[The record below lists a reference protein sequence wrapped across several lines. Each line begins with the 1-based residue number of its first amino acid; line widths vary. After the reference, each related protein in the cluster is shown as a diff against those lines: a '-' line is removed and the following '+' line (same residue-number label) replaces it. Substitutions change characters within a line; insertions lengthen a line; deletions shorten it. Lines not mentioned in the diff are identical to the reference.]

1 MPVVYQIDGDK
12 KIIRTRCL
20 EPLTV
25 EEVLE
30 HFRTLERDPNCP
42 ERLDVLLDVSEA
54 TSVPLSENLRQV
66 TREMARVRS
75 RIQFG
80 TCAIVASSDA
90 LFGMMRMWEVF
101 AEDYF
106 RETHVFRAVADAEA
120 WLASQ
125 TKNAFSNTQG
135 ASSSRLV

>member
-12 KIIRTRCL
+12 KIIRTRCI

-30 HFRTLERDPNCP
+30 HFRTLERDPSCP

-66 TREMARVRS
+66 TREISRVRS
-75 RIQFG
+75 RVQFG
-80 TCAIVASSDA
+80 TCAIVASKDA
-90 LFGMMRMWEVF
+90 LFGMMRMFEVF
-101 AEDYF
+101 TENYF
-106 RETHVFRAVADAEA
+106 IETRVFRVLAEAEA

-125 TKNAFSNTQG
+125 ANKSSSNTHG
-135 ASSSRLV
+135 ASTPSLV

>member
-1 MPVVYQIDGDK
+1 VYQIDGDK

-30 HFRTLERDPNCP
+30 HFRALERDPNCP
-42 ERLDVLLDVSEA
+42 ERLDVLLDVSAA

-66 TREMARVRS
+66 TREIGRVRS
-75 RIQFG
+75 RVQFG
-80 TCAIVASSDA
+80 TCAIVASKDVF
-90 LFGMMRMWEVF
+90 FGMMRMLEVF

-106 RETHVFRAVADAEA
+106 RETRVFRVLADAEA
-120 WLASQ
+120 WLA
-125 TKNAFSNTQG
+125 TQAKDTSSSTHG
-135 ASSSRLV
+135 ASSSSLV